1 MEGGAVPGDPGQ
13 ARAEGAELYFGDE
26 AGVRTDFHAGTTWA
40 PVGQTPVVEVTG
52 ERGAVN
58 MISAVSPAGALKFD
72 VVFGRVDATV
82 FVEFLTK
89 LVHDAPGPVCLILD
103 NLSVHK
109 SKTVNQYVDSLD
121 GRLKLFFLPGYSP
134 ELNPDEWLWK
144 NVKHDRVGR
153 AGITRKSDLFGL
165 VTHALDRL
173 QQFPPVFEGSFATL
187 LFPTSER
194 ERRSL
199 AQFPIGNRP

>member
-109 SKTVNQYVDSLD
+109 SKTVSEVFSAISGGVRRHEVWAAAGVATGIGVKPLI
-121 GRLKLFFLPGYSP
+121 GTGLPRSDP
-134 ELNPDEWLWK
+134 EEPETS
-144 NVKHDRVGR
+144 HDH
-153 AGITRKSDLFGL
+153 LCC
-165 VTHALDRL
+165 HA
-173 QQFPPVFEGSFATL
+173 
-187 LFPTSER
+187 
-194 ERRSL
+194 
-199 AQFPIGNRP
+199 